1 MAKAI
6 KNEAELEHARG
17 TLEDGA
23 AMSELWWWL
32 EKQVREGNEDLNEFN
47 VGEKVSSLR
56 AEQAGY
62 VEESFPSIVGE
73 GPHGA
78 IVHYRAT
85 EKSARKITKDSIIL
99 LDSGGQFLCGTT
111 DVTRTHHLGTPSAYE
126 KMCYTRVLKGHIA
139 LDWRRFRWVLL
150 AWRRCDGTTLIR
162 RLDYR
167 HGTGHRRRRIEC
179 TRRSAEHFSS
189 VGEHDAYY
197 RWNDCLQ
204 RTRILRRR

>member
-1 MAKAI
+1 M
-6 KNEAELEHARG
+6 
-17 TLEDGA
+17 DGV

-139 LDWRRFRWVLL
+139 LDTATFPV
-150 AWRRCDGTTLIR
+150 GTPGMALDTFARQHLWSAG
-162 RLDYR
+162 LDYR
-167 HGTGHRRRRIEC
+167 HGTWPRRRRRVEC
-179 TRRSAEHFSS
+179 TRRPAEHFSS
-189 VGEHDAYY
+189 MGEHDAYY